1 MILRGAKRFL
11 VVQYSGVSP
20 PTSEAQVRHPAGAQ
34 RPCQAHGSEE
44 KEERKETRTTTKK
57 MNRQNP
63 RSNGKSKPIQTK
75 SHKEA
80 YLYTLKKREKGKYIY
95 NIKKKMKTATKP
107 INESTNDNKQ

>member
-75 SHKEA
+75 LHKEA
-80 YLYTLKKREKGKYIY
+80 RHTQLEKEKNEKIFFLKKRKRASKS
-95 NIKKKMKTATKP
+95 
-107 INESTNDNKQ
+107 INKSTSDNKL